1 MKQRRL
7 RRRSVVETA
16 LVPETREEFDAAM
29 QSRARTVVLTMEQ
42 IREWNLAIDVV
53 VMSDASA
60 ADAIFGTDRE
70 FYETVLEEDA
80 GESPPEDELE
90 IDPGDLPLPP
100 LGAGGGPAPGVAG
113 TVGVEAA
120 GG

>member
-1 MKQRRL
+1 MKQRKL
-7 RRRSVVETA
+7 RRRGVVETA

-29 QSRARTVVLTMEQ
+29 QSRARTVVLTQEQ

-53 VMSDASA
+53 VVSEAAA
-60 ADAIFGTDRE
+60 ADAIFGTDSE
-70 FYETVLEEDA
+70 FYETVLEEDG

-100 LGAGGGPAPGVAG
+100 PGSEGEVAAGVVGA
-113 TVGVEAA
+113 VGAEAA
-120 GG
+120 RA

>member
-7 RRRSVVETA
+7 RRRDVVETA

-42 IREWNLAIDVV
+42 IREWNLQVDVV
-53 VMSDASA
+53 AMSEASA
-60 ADAIFGTDRE
+60 ADAIFGTDSE

-80 GESPPEDELE
+80 GESPPEHELE
-90 IDPGDLPLPP
+90 IDPGDLPASAA
-100 LGAGGGPAPGVAG
+100 GSAGGPGASVAG
-113 TVGVEAA
+113 AVGA
-120 GG
+120 